1 MEITRKNTNDRLFVF
16 IACVGATVVLG
27 FIAGLT
33 SGAINGYDAYVRPA
47 LTPPPAV
54 FGVVWPLLYALMGAS
69 LFVIITQA
77 KDEKLK
83 RAFYVLY
90 GVQLALNITWPFV
103 FFSLDLLVTAALICI
118 LLDGATLALIIVA
131 FKQNKLAGGLLV
143 PYMAWL
149 LFATYL
155 NVAIAIL
162 N

>member
-1 MEITRKNTNDRLFVF
+1 MEITRKKSNDALFTF

-27 FIAGLT
+27 FIAGLV
-33 SGAINGYDAYVRPA
+33 SGSVRGYDGYVRPV

-54 FGVVWPLLYALMGAS
+54 FGIVWPVLYALMGAS
-69 LFVIITQA
+69 LFVVITQG

-83 RAFYVLY
+83 KAFFVLY

-103 FFSLDLLVTAALICI
+103 FFTANLLVTAALICI
-118 LLDGATLALIIVA
+118 LLDGATLALTVVA
-131 FKQNKLAGGLLV
+131 FRENRLAGSLLV
-143 PYMAWL
+143 PYMLWL

-155 NVAIAIL
+155 SCAIAIL